1 MSAAKTKRPRKLARK
16 RPAATSAPAESAPR
30 QRAMLRTCAAD
41 MTSRGGFQ
49 WPESGEVS
57 APDWT
62 PEPVCGGG
70 LHGLLDGCGDGSL
83 LLWGEGVKWLVVEV
97 DEWVAIDEEKVKA
110 PRGRVVYA
118 GDRGGA
124 VALGIERYG
133 WDASRCM
140 GGTSTSGDGGTST
153 SGYGGTSTSGDRGT
167 STSGDRGTSTSGYG
181 GTSTSGDRGTS
192 TSGYGGTSTS
202 GYGGTL
208 LIRWHDG
215 KRYRIATFYVGEDG
229 IEENVAYRVNERG
242 EAVRVEPAP

>member
-153 SGYGGTSTSGDRGT
+153 SGYGGTSTSG
-167 STSGDRGTSTSGYG
+167 YG
-181 GTSTSGDRGTS
+181 GA
-192 TSGYGGTSTS
+192 
-202 GYGGTL
+202 L

>member
-153 SGYGGTSTSGDRGT
+153 SGYGGT
-167 STSGDRGTSTSGYG
+167 
-181 GTSTSGDRGTS
+181 
-192 TSGYGGTSTS
+192 
-202 GYGGTL
+202 L

>member
-97 DEWVAIDEEKVKA
+97 DEWVAIDEDKVKA

-153 SGYGGTSTSGDRGT
+153 SGD
-167 STSGDRGTSTSGYG
+167 
-181 GTSTSGDRGTS
+181 
-192 TSGYGGTSTS
+192 GGTSTS